1 MDRQY
6 GETSS
11 GGTGRWRRWRTC
23 ALLSVCIGLAACA
36 RTPPEDALRD
46 TISALQA
53 HVEAR
58 DAAAVQ
64 GLLDEDFAGPDGMD
78 RRGAR
83 QLATVMLMR
92 HRNVGLRLGPLD
104 VRLQG
109 DDRATVHATAAL
121 TGGSGALLPDSA
133 RAYRV
138 ESAWRRRGDDWR
150 MLSLRWDP
158 VM

>member
-1 MDRQY
+1 MKR
-6 GETSS
+6 SS
-11 GGTGRWRRWRTC
+11 KYRMSSVSVAAGCVR
-23 ALLSVCIGLAACA
+23 ALVLAALVVVIAACA
-36 RTPPEDALRD
+36 RTPPEQALRD
-46 TISALQA
+46 TVAELQRQ
-53 HVEAR
+53 VEAR
-58 DAAAVQ
+58 DAAKVQ
-64 GLLDEDFAGPDGMD
+64 ALLDDDFVGPDGMD

-92 HRNVGLRLGPLD
+92 HRSVGLTLGPLD
-104 VRLQG
+104 VRMQG
-109 DDRATVHATAAL
+109 DERATVQTTAAL

-150 MLSLRWDP
+150 MLSLRWEP